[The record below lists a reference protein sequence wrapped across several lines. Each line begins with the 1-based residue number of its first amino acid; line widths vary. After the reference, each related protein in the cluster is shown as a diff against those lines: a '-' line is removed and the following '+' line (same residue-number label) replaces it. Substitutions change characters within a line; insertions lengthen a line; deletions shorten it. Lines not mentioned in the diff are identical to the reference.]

1 MITTNGPTTFTP
13 NVRQAQAVAS
23 ISMVLVLVSF
33 SMLFATLFL
42 GYAAL
47 RFTAPVWPPMGMN
60 DLPMAVPLVST
71 AFIALSSL
79 TWMLFENSKRTLWGV
94 LTFVLGLAFTVSQ
107 FVLWADLKTLGIYAS
122 TGTFASIIYAFTWV
136 HVAHIVAALLLL
148 LWPITW
154 SVKQSITDVRA
165 VKVASIGKFWHFL
178 GIIWFLMFISLFL
191 F

>member
-1 MITTNGPTTFTP
+1 MIATNEPTFTP
-13 NVRQAQAVAS
+13 SVREAKAIAG

-47 RFTAPVWPPMGMN
+47 RFTAPVWPPMGMT

-71 AFIALSSL
+71 ALIALSSL
-79 TWMLFENSKRTLWGV
+79 TWMLFENSKRRLWIL
-94 LTFVLGLAFTVSQ
+94 LTFALGLGFTISQ
-107 FVLWADLKTLGIYAS
+107 FVLWADLKQLGIYAS
-122 TGTFASIIYAFTWV
+122 TGTFASIIYAFTWI
-136 HVAHIVAALLLL
+136 HAAHIIAALLLL

-154 SVKQSITDVRA
+154 SVKQTITEVRT